1 MWNGKK
7 RAVTFSFDDGVRQDV
22 RVVEILNK
30 YGLKGTFNLN
40 SGTLGMGGETN
51 WLPKVVS
58 YARVQAEEVRDV
70 YAGHEV
76 AVHTV
81 NHPHLTKL
89 TDDEIVREVEDD
101 RAALSKLCGYDVIG
115 LAYPY
120 GDYDDR
126 VVELLRTRTG
136 VRYGRGVIG
145 AKDFSLPKEQDLF
158 SFDPTIYF
166 VDEKFEEKVDE
177 FLALD
182 TDEPQMLYIWGHA
195 YELDA
200 ELITWEKFEAVCKK
214 LAGRSE
220 IFYGTNKEVLL

>member
-40 SGTLGMGGETN
+40 SGMFGMGGETV

-58 YARVQAEEVRDV
+58 NARVQAEEVRDI

-89 TDDEIVREVEDD
+89 TDAEIVKEIEDD
-101 RAALSKLCGYDVIG
+101 RKALSQLCGYEVVG
-115 LAYPY
+115 MAYPY
-120 GDYDDR
+120 GDCDDR
-126 VVELLRTRTG
+126 VISLIRKHTG
-136 VRYGRGVIG
+136 VLYGRGVIG
-145 AKDFSLPKEQDLF
+145 AKDFSVPMDLWH
-158 SFDPTIYF
+158 FDPTIWF
-166 VDEKFEEKVDE
+166 IDEKLDEKIDE
-177 FLALD
+177 FLSLD